1 MAEVMFCGKTV
12 CIIWH
17 CMIATVDSKFL
28 ISLKHSVV
36 FKKKKKLNIEAR
48 SAGMPKIPVH
58 TLAQKMLVVTVLHWG
73 KTVNCANKL

>member
-1 MAEVMFCGKTV
+1 MAEVMFCGKAV

-36 FKKKKKLNIEAR
+36 FKKQIEHRTKYTA
-48 SAGMPKIPVH
+48 PEP
-58 TLAQKMLVVTVLHWG
+58 
-73 KTVNCANKL
+73 